1 MSEKIYHCGRFPG
14 LTLTVVP
21 FGLKDEHGNK
31 KPAKHL
37 QFMADLHLG
46 AGILRVKDESM
57 QKYVEQD
64 EYFLTGKITDVT
76 EDVKRATLVPQKSS
90 APEVQTGAHSSADTR
105 PAAGDRPTA
114 KRAIKAA
121 RTPR

>member
-1 MSEKIYHCGRFPG
+1 MKEKIYHCGRFPG

-37 QFMADLHLG
+37 QFKDDLYLG

-57 QKYVEQD
+57 QKFVEQD
-64 EYFLTGKITDVT
+64 EYFKCGKIKDVT
-76 EDVKRATLVPQKSS
+76 EDVAHATLVPMKSNK
-90 APEVQTGAHSSADTR
+90 PDVQLGAHDSSENKSEEQ
-105 PAAGDRPTA
+105 PSA

-121 RTPR
+121 RVPK